1 MLIGIVGK
9 PNAGKSTFFNALTL
23 ANAQV
28 ANYPFTTVEANK
40 GVAYV
45 KTKCVCSELG
55 VKCNP
60 RQGFCIDGYRFI
72 PVEVIDVAGLVPKAH
87 EGRGLGNKFLDDL
100 RQASVLIHVVDAS
113 GATDSEG
120 NIVGLFKHDVV
131 EDVRFLEEEIEM
143 WFYKIFERHWDKLV
157 RRVKSEG
164 KDFVKYFAEH
174 FSGLGFKEKD
184 VLLALNSSGLDTDVY
199 KWSKEDLFN
208 FTKNLRKISKPIII
222 AANKVDIEGTKK
234 NVERLKE
241 KYENVIPTSAMAEL
255 VLKKLSSRGAIKYI
269 PGSRDFEV
277 IDESMLDSKE
287 KKALEII
294 ERVLKEYGSTGVQQC
309 IDTAVFKILNKI
321 VVYPVEDEN
330 KFTDGEGNVL
340 PDAYLMDKDS
350 TPRDLA
356 FRIHTDI
363 GKGFI
368 AAIDARTKKK
378 LPSDEPLVDRS
389 IVKIQFKK

>member
-28 ANYPFTTVEANK
+28 ANYPFTTIEANK

-45 KTKCVCSELG
+45 KTRCMCSKLG
-55 VKCNP
+55 LRCKP

-100 RQASVLIHVVDAS
+100 RQANVLIHVLDAS

-120 NIVGLFKHDVV
+120 NFVGLFKHDVL
-131 EDVRFLEEEIEM
+131 EDAKFLEDEIEM

-174 FSGLGFKEKD
+174 FSGLGFKERD
-184 VLLALNSSGLDTDVY
+184 VTLALHASGLNSDVY
-199 KWSKEDLFN
+199 SWSKEDLFS
-208 FTKNLRKISKPIII
+208 FTRALRKISKPIII
-222 AANKVDIEGTKK
+222 AANKIDIDGTKK
-234 NVERLKE
+234 NVDRLKE

-255 VLKKLSSRGAIKYI
+255 VLKKLSNRGAIKYI
-269 PGSRDFEV
+269 PGDSRFEIV
-277 IDESMLDSKE
+277 DETKLNSKE

-294 ERVLKEYGSTGVQQC
+294 EGVLKKYGSTGVQEC
-309 IDTAVFKILNKI
+309 IDTAVFKILKKI

-330 KFTDGEGNVL
+330 KFTDKDGNVL
-340 PDAYLMDKDS
+340 PDAFLMDSDS
-350 TPRDLA
+350 TARDLA
-356 FRIHTDI
+356 FKIHSDI

-368 AAIDARTKKK
+368 AAIDALTKKK
-378 LPSDEPLVDRS
+378 LPSDEPLKDGS